1 MAVHIYILSF
11 LLEKR
16 KSTHLPDH
24 TPLPGNRNES
34 GCCLS
39 LLAFIFSPSFHAG
52 LYFCYCVLTR
62 YSWRYFLLFFFF
74 PLHVPPELSKSL
86 TPQKERPVRMKSF
99 GHSQVA
105 PHIPSQLFRMMQI
118 GSAGVGVAVAL
129 YHRCCWMVAEPAV
142 GHTVSRPFPSVS
154 RKERSET
161 MHFTVS
167 APSLRPSFHTP
178 YLM

>member
-62 YSWRYFLLFFFF
+62 YSWRYFLLVFF
-74 PLHVPPELSKSL
+74 LSMFLQNCPKVS
-86 TPQKERPVRMKSF
+86 PHRRR

>member
-1 MAVHIYILSF
+1 MLSLTACFHFFAFLSCGTLF
-11 LLEKR
+11 LLLRSYKI
-16 KSTHLPDH
+16 
-24 TPLPGNRNES
+24 
-34 GCCLS
+34 
-39 LLAFIFSPSFHAG
+39 LLEIFSS
-52 LYFCYCVLTR
+52 R
-62 YSWRYFLLFFFF
+62 FF
-74 PLHVPPELSKSL
+74 PPHVPPELSKSL

>member
-1 MAVHIYILSF
+1 MLSLTACFHFFAFLSCGTLF
-11 LLEKR
+11 LLLRSYKI
-16 KSTHLPDH
+16 
-24 TPLPGNRNES
+24 
-34 GCCLS
+34 
-39 LLAFIFSPSFHAG
+39 LLEIFSS
-52 LYFCYCVLTR
+52 
-62 YSWRYFLLFFFF
+62 LFFF
-74 PLHVPPELSKSL
+74 LSMFLQNCPKVS
-86 TPQKERPVRMKSF
+86 PHRRR

-142 GHTVSRPFPSVS
+142 GHTVSRPFPFVS

>member
-1 MAVHIYILSF
+1 MLSLTACFHFFAFLSCGTLF
-11 LLEKR
+11 LLLRSYKI
-16 KSTHLPDH
+16 
-24 TPLPGNRNES
+24 
-34 GCCLS
+34 
-39 LLAFIFSPSFHAG
+39 LLEIFSS
-52 LYFCYCVLTR
+52 
-62 YSWRYFLLFFFF
+62 LFFSS
-74 PLHVPPELSKSL
+74 PCSSRIVQSL

-142 GHTVSRPFPSVS
+142 GHGASRPFPSVS

>member
-1 MAVHIYILSF
+1 MRADVVSHCLLSF
-11 LLEKR
+11 FR
-16 KSTHLPDH
+16 LPFMRD
-24 TPLPGNRNES
+24 S
-34 GCCLS
+34 IFVI
-39 LLAFIFSPSFHAG
+39 AFLQDTLGDIFFS
-52 LYFCYCVLTR
+52 
-62 YSWRYFLLFFFF
+62 FFF